1 MDWIGRRNS
10 NFLPLGDGAETHVNE
25 LENGVASCTLKT
37 NQVFPV
43 LIVVM
48 LHSCHLLISVSQM
61 CLATKHSELIAKE
74 KQQLGGGAGGHMYHC
89 LITMICF

>member
-43 LIVVM
+43 LIVVA
-48 LHSCHLLISVSQM
+48 LPPCHLISVSQM
-61 CLATKHSELIAKE
+61 CRPRKHSELMAKE
-74 KQQLGGGAGGHMYHC
+74 KQQLGGGAGVTC
-89 LITMICF
+89 TIV